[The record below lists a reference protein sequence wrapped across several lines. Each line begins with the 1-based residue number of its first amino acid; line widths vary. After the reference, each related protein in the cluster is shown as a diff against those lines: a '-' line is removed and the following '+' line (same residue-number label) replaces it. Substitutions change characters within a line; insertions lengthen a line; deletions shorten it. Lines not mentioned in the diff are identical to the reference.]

1 MKVLLLLFAS
11 LFARAAP
18 PGPTFGGGV
27 TAPTGKCYTGS
38 FYVQVVSATPNQPV
52 LWVCNPIWQA
62 AVIVGLQGPQGPQG
76 PQGVNGQP
84 GLTGATGPQGPQGP
98 PGPPGP
104 PGGIVASGSEIQ
116 EYPCPSGYAGARL
129 RNGNCLA
136 LIAAQ

>member
-1 MKVLLLLFAS
+1 MKALLLLFAS

-18 PGPTFGGGV
+18 PGPTFGGG
-27 TAPTGKCYTGS
+27 AGIPSGKCYTGS
-38 FYVQVVSATPNQPV
+38 FYVQVIASAPDQPV
-52 LWVCNPIWQA
+52 LWICNPFWITAQ
-62 AVIVGLQGPQGPQG
+62 VGTPGPKGDKGDP
-76 PQGVNGQP
+76 GVNGQP